1 MVGVN
6 SMQSGG
12 PDFGRGK
19 CGDGKTARELT
30 LSARPK
36 TGWNRRYRERDAAM
50 VRKQEIERNR
60 RYRKIHKEACDLEI
74 VTVTITKLPY
84 GPQGTGK
91 VLSYDITK
99 HDIM

>member
-1 MVGVN
+1 
-6 SMQSGG
+6 
-12 PDFGRGK
+12 
-19 CGDGKTARELT
+19 
-30 LSARPK
+30 
-36 TGWNRRYRERDAAM
+36 M

-91 VLSYDITK
+91 VLSYEILCKIVKGNRCNMFMKVKRNDKLIRK
-99 HDIM
+99 VIN